1 MRLKK
6 NGNTYYREV
15 NLKISR
21 NMIAKEAGVT
31 PTTVSCVLNNTRP
44 VSAKVR
50 AKVMAAIEKLNY
62 VPDLA
67 ARAMLG
73 KGSKQIFVMVDSI
86 KNPFFAELVYSMEEA
101 GIQKG
106 YFFSI
111 CGKMD
116 MKTYVAHIIA
126 RKIDAVYFCSEIKNE
141 EAVYVSQLLEDG
153 IRILTS
159 PKFKHFE
166 GQISR
171 IDMATGEAARSA
183 VRLLT
188 AKGHT
193 KIGFLNTF
201 SDETQDDRLPLF
213 REEMLKNG
221 LTPRCVPPD
230 RTCFAGLESGR
241 TLFRALMEAYPDTT
255 AVLGINDLVAI
266 GAMNEAQRMG
276 YRVPED
282 LSFVG
287 IDGIEL
293 SSLVTPRLT
302 TYRSNASELGKKAFE
317 MLCQLI
323 ETGEI
328 SSYTHSLTLQEGE
341 SVRDLKHV

>member
-116 MKTYVAHIIA
+116 MKT
-126 RKIDAVYFCSEIKNE
+126 
-141 EAVYVSQLLEDG
+141 
-153 IRILTS
+153 
-159 PKFKHFE
+159 
-166 GQISR
+166 
-171 IDMATGEAARSA
+171 
-183 VRLLT
+183 
-188 AKGHT
+188 
-193 KIGFLNTF
+193 
-201 SDETQDDRLPLF
+201 
-213 REEMLKNG
+213 
-221 LTPRCVPPD
+221 
-230 RTCFAGLESGR
+230 
-241 TLFRALMEAYPDTT
+241 
-255 AVLGINDLVAI
+255 
-266 GAMNEAQRMG
+266 
-276 YRVPED
+276 
-282 LSFVG
+282 
-287 IDGIEL
+287 
-293 SSLVTPRLT
+293 
-302 TYRSNASELGKKAFE
+302 
-317 MLCQLI
+317 
-323 ETGEI
+323 
-328 SSYTHSLTLQEGE
+328 
-341 SVRDLKHV
+341 

>member
-21 NMIAKEAGVT
+21 SMIAKEAGVT

-141 EAVYVSQLLEDG
+141 EAVYVSQLLENG

-213 REEMLKNG
+213 RKEMLKNG

-241 TLFRALMEAYPDTT
+241 TLFPRTHGGISGYDGGARHQRPRRHRRDERGAAHGIPRARGSLFCGDRRDRTLLFGDAPPHH
-255 AVLGINDLVAI
+255 LPL
-266 GAMNEAQRMG
+266 QRL
-276 YRVPED
+276 R
-282 LSFVG
+282 
-287 IDGIEL
+287 
-293 SSLVTPRLT
+293 
-302 TYRSNASELGKKAFE
+302 
-317 MLCQLI
+317 
-323 ETGEI
+323 TGEK
-328 SSYTHSLTLQEGE
+328 G
-341 SVRDLKHV
+341 V